1 MRSLKFLNCL
11 SCKTKRR
18 RKDETE
24 ASTNMICGSNAT
36 VDGLHT
42 QMGNAGDPRVAKCN
56 SHSGSTK
63 ETLSLSAVSQLN
75 NSHSVLDGRSLSFAQ
90 DEIETSRVNLIP
102 SESCSVIMKHS
113 GEKLYSSESSEILKR
128 LDTVVKRLENVVS
141 SSTTDDDDYGIALFQ
156 NILSNQLSE
165 YVKVSEE
172 IGGLVAE
179 QGNLVREAFTLTEN
193 LMRMARNYS
202 KPLPADL
209 ARIMQPLSFKLFE
222 INELACRN
230 RSHPL
235 YRQLITVSDSASILA
250 WVSMPSAKA
259 FVRDVE
265 NASQSSANA
274 SIQQYRSSNP
284 LYVSWIRTWLRC
296 VTAVRGL
303 VETYYAVGLVW
314 RPPGGP
320 KPPIPSWTPPTTTSS
335 PPANEP
341 QNPIV
346 PVSRHQTGIFPMK
359 QRIPARLAL
368 HKRQWKRK
376 VDGNEFTH
384 DGMMKEIR
392 QNHGLTNLKHVEGF
406 SYED

>member
-1 MRSLKFLNCL
+1 MVN
-11 SCKTKRR
+11 
-18 RKDETE
+18 
-24 ASTNMICGSNAT
+24 
-36 VDGLHT
+36 V
-42 QMGNAGDPRVAKCN
+42 GDPRVAKCN

-141 SSTTDDDDYGIALFQ
+141 SGTTADDDYGIALFQ

-165 YVKVSEE
+165 YVKVSDEV
-172 IGGLVAE
+172 GGLVAE
-179 QGNLVREAFTLTEN
+179 QGNLVRDAFMLTEN

-209 ARIMQPLSFKLFE
+209 AKIMQPLSFKLFE
-222 INELACRN
+222 IN
-230 RSHPL
+230 
-235 YRQLITVSDSASILA
+235 LITISDSASILA

-265 NASQSSANA
+265 NASLSSANA

-296 VTAVRGL
+296 VTAVRDL

-335 PPANEP
+335 PPASEP

-346 PVSRHQTGIFPMK
+346 P
-359 QRIPARLAL
+359 
-368 HKRQWKRK
+368 KRQWKRK

-392 QNHGLTNLKHVEGF
+392 QNHGLTNLRHVEGF

>member
-1 MRSLKFLNCL
+1 M
-11 SCKTKRR
+11 
-18 RKDETE
+18 
-24 ASTNMICGSNAT
+24 
-36 VDGLHT
+36 
-42 QMGNAGDPRVAKCN
+42 
-56 SHSGSTK
+56 
-63 ETLSLSAVSQLN
+63 
-75 NSHSVLDGRSLSFAQ
+75 
-90 DEIETSRVNLIP
+90 
-102 SESCSVIMKHS
+102 
-113 GEKLYSSESSEILKR
+113 
-128 LDTVVKRLENVVS
+128 
-141 SSTTDDDDYGIALFQ
+141 
-156 NILSNQLSE
+156 
-165 YVKVSEE
+165 
-172 IGGLVAE
+172 
-179 QGNLVREAFTLTEN
+179 
-193 LMRMARNYS
+193 
-202 KPLPADL
+202 
-209 ARIMQPLSFKLFE
+209 
-222 INELACRN
+222 
-230 RSHPL
+230 
-235 YRQLITVSDSASILA
+235 
-250 WVSMPSAKA
+250 A

-296 VTAVRGL
+296 VTAVRDL

-346 PVSRHQTGIFPMK
+346 P
-359 QRIPARLAL
+359 
-368 HKRQWKRK
+368 KRQWKRK